1 VLAALHKQCAGNR
14 PEREYDHVIRDN
26 RSVSGT
32 LAVRRERIERSV
44 LRLRGQNVMLD
55 EDLAALYGVSVK
67 ALNQAV
73 KRNRERFPSDFMF
86 RLTKR
91 EAQTLRSQIVTAKT
105 GSGGRRSAPYAFT
118 ELGVAMLSSVLR
130 SDLAIHMN
138 IQIMRAF
145 VVLRRVLES
154 HGTLADKIDEL
165 QEKYDRKFAIVLEAI
180 RKLMKP
186 PASTRGRI
194 GFRA

>member
-1 VLAALHKQCAGNR
+1 MCSGACRHRHAATR
-14 PEREYDHVIRDN
+14 VRDN
-26 RSVSGT
+26 GPMATVA
-32 LAVRRERIERSV
+32 LVKPERIERKV

-55 EDLAALYGVSVK
+55 TDLAALYGVTVK
-67 ALNQAV
+67 VLNQAV

-86 RLTKR
+86 RLTAAETR
-91 EAQTLRSQIVTAKT
+91 ALRSQIVTAKPRR
-105 GSGGRRSAPYAFT
+105 GGRRTAPYAFT
-118 ELGVAMLSSVLR
+118 ELGVAMLSSVLH
-130 SDLAIHMN
+130 SALAIRMN

-165 QEKYDRKFAIVLEAI
+165 EKKYDFKFAVVFQAI
-180 RKLMKP
+180 RKLMTPRAVAK
-186 PASTRGRI
+186 GRI

>member
-1 VLAALHKQCAGNR
+1 
-14 PEREYDHVIRDN
+14 
-26 RSVSGT
+26 VSGT
-32 LAVRRERIERSV
+32 LPV
-44 LRLRGQNVMLD
+44 
-55 EDLAALYGVSVK
+55 
-67 ALNQAV
+67 V

-91 EAQTLRSQIVTAKT
+91 EAHTLRSQIVTAKT

-130 SDLAIHMN
+130 SNLAIHMN

-145 VVLRRVLES
+145 VVLRRVLEP

-165 QEKYDRKFAIVLEAI
+165 QEKYDRKFAIVFDAI
-180 RKLMKP
+180 RTLMKP